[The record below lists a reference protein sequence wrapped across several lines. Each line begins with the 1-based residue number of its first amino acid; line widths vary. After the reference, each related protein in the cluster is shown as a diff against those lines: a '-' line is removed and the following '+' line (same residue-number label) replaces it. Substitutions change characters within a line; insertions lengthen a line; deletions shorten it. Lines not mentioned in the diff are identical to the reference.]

1 MTGLHPSTEAAAK
14 HSGRAR
20 IIVADDDELMRE
32 FYAQVLAH
40 LGYDV
45 VGSAAD
51 GLELVAACEDTPVDL
66 VVTDIR
72 MPSMSGIDAARI
84 IAEQREVTFLFVS
97 AYHDEVLAQDVS
109 PKIRYAYL
117 KKPIKEEHLAV
128 MDRAALHN
136 GTGAGRI
143 RRAKKH

>member
-1 MTGLHPSTEAAAK
+1 MAGVRSSAEGPK
-14 HSGRAR
+14 GRAR
-20 IIVADDDELMRE
+20 PRIVVADDDDLMRE
-32 FYAQVLAH
+32 FYVQVLAS

-51 GLELVAACEDTPVDL
+51 GAELVAACEANPVDL

-84 IAEQREVTFLFVS
+84 IAERREVPFLFVS
-97 AYHDEVLAQDVS
+97 AYHDEILVKDV
-109 PKIRYAYL
+109 PPRIRYAYL

-128 MDRAALHN
+128 MVRAALK
-136 GTGAGRI
+136 GV
-143 RRAKKH
+143 KKH